1 MIIATALIAL
11 VQIDALRSGSPSP
24 LTIAGTTAAALV
36 ENPASAV
43 VNAIRGSLT
52 TLRNIPHLQR
62 ENWDLAARNAV
73 LARRNARLE
82 ELANAYAQQVVLAPQ
97 LRQYARAVEARVI
110 GYPPENAILAVTID
124 RGTKAGIRRHDGVL
138 AAGGVVGRIS
148 QAGPYTSTVRLIT
161 DYTSRI
167 PAVVRR
173 GRWWGIARGNL
184 TSVRLQYVSQDAP
197 LRLGDLVVTGDAR
210 SFNSGEPIGKIVAV
224 ERSDAGL
231 YQTAVLKP
239 AVRLGAL
246 DRVVVVSK

>member
-1 MIIATALIAL
+1 MIIVTALIAL

-36 ENPASAV
+36 ENPASAI

-52 TLRNIPHLQR
+52 TLRDLPHLQR

-97 LRQYARAVEARVI
+97 IRQYAHAVEARVI

-197 LRLGDLVVTGDAR
+197 LR
-210 SFNSGEPIGKIVAV
+210 
-224 ERSDAGL
+224 
-231 YQTAVLKP
+231 
-239 AVRLGAL
+239 
-246 DRVVVVSK
+246 